1 MINNLGRGGR
11 GAAGLVLS
19 LALVGGIGGL
29 GLMSGHHDSDE
40 GKCIRLIQAAQ
51 ENVIVD
57 SLLSDLSYALQNPF
71 CRSINSYGLS

>member
-1 MINNLGRGGR
+1 VINNLGRGGR

-19 LALVGGIGGL
+19 LALVGGL